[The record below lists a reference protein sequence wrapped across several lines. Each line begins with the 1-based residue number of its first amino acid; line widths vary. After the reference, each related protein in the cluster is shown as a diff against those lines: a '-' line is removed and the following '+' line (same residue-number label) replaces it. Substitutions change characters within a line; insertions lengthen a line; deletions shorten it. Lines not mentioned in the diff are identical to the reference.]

1 MSALRGPGGYSGG
14 YGSGGYGSGQRRRSS
29 DDDDFAPPIGGSG
42 YRSSKTTTIPAWK
55 KQAEP
60 AAPSFGSGGGKAEGD
75 IPSLAVGDRVTHDS
89 FGLGTV
95 LAVEGVGTKAVAKI
109 DFGGDGT
116 KRLLLRFAPVTK
128 L

>member
-1 MSALRGPGGYSGG
+1 M
-14 YGSGGYGSGQRRRSS
+14 RRSVAVRRALPTS
-29 DDDDFAPPIGGSG
+29 PFKARIEAP
-42 YRSSKTTTIPAWK
+42 RKH
-55 KQAEP
+55 
-60 AAPSFGSGGGKAEGD
+60 F
-75 IPSLAVGDRVTHDS
+75 AVGDRVTHDS